1 MHAHSAPPSPNTPT
15 PSPSPAYRPTRP
27 QPLRWV
33 FWGFIAIA
41 AFFLWTEHRAH
52 LFSGLSWLPF
62 VLILACP
69 LMHVFMHRGHGGHGG
84 HGHAGHDSDAPPAPD
99 APTTRRED

>member
-1 MHAHSAPPSPNTPT
+1 MHAHSAPPSPDTPT
-15 PSPSPAYRPTRP
+15 PSPAYRPTRP

-52 LFSGLSWLPF
+52 LISGLSWLPF

-84 HGHAGHDSDAPPAPD
+84 HGHAGHDSDASPAPD
-99 APTTRRED
+99 APTTRREE